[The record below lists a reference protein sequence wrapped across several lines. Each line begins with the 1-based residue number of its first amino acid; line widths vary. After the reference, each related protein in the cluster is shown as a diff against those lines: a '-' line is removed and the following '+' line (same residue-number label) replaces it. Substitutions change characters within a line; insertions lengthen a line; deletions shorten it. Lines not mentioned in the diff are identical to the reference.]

1 LDSFKVMFL
10 RDKDWAQVVKTN
22 HFLGYRYFT
31 LWNLEREK
39 RVNTQA
45 KAISEVVKDFEQS
58 LENLR
63 PSTRRVYVAGA
74 RAVIRTAG
82 LELWQS
88 PSATD
93 LLASIAKSPTEKSAR
108 IAPFLD
114 FLGGGDPKQSL
125 SASDS
130 AALQN
135 WVIQGIAKQMRLVR
149 NPSIA
154 SRRDSGLIAALCAA
168 PARGSP
174 RKWPENCL
182 KIAENEVLL
191 WDAPIQEPCFAARSA
206 AGNAVIKPPTTSGVI
221 RPLRRRCPCS
231 RRCVTDNGSKEFH
244 PIVDIAPFDSIVN
257 MIGGFSS

>member
-1 LDSFKVMFL
+1 VS
-10 RDKDWAQVVKTN
+10 A
-22 HFLGYRYFT
+22 
-31 LWNLEREK
+31 
-39 RVNTQA
+39 QA

-74 RAVIRTAG
+74 RAAIRAAS

-93 LLASIAKSPTEKSAR
+93 LLASIGKSPIEKGTR
-108 IAPFLD
+108 IGPFLD
-114 FLGGGDPKQSL
+114 FLGGDPKQSL
-125 SASDS
+125 SDSDS

-154 SRRDSGLIAALCAA
+154 TRRDSGLIAALCAA

-182 KIAENEVLL
+182 KIEGNEVIL
-191 WDAPIQEPCFAARSA
+191 WDAPIREPCFALALRFWHAWRERLARPDQRRLYRKSLKWSQSRLLFPGPGGAPLGRA
-206 AGNAVIKPPTTSGVI
+206 ALHNA
-221 RPLRRRCPCS
+221 LRRLHLVGECS
-231 RRCVTDNGSKEFH
+231 SIQPVTPEKIRVAFLRGGSSLREG
-244 PIVDIAPFDSIVN
+244 IRLQ
-257 MIGGFSS
+257 G

>member
-1 LDSFKVMFL
+1 M
-10 RDKDWAQVVKTN
+10 
-22 HFLGYRYFT
+22 
-31 LWNLEREK
+31 
-39 RVNTQA
+39 NTQA

-63 PSTRRVYVAGA
+63 PSTRRVYVASA
-74 RAVIRTAG
+74 RAVIRAAG
-82 LELWQS
+82 LELWQN
-88 PSATD
+88 PSATE
-93 LLASIAKSPTEKSAR
+93 LLASIGKPPVEKSTR

-191 WDAPIQEPCFAARSA
+191 WDAPIQEPCFALALRFWHAWRERLARPDQRRLYRKSLQWSQSRLLFPGPGGAPLGRA
-206 AGNAVIKPPTTSGVI
+206 ALHNA
-221 RPLRRRCPCS
+221 LRRLHSVGECS
-231 RRCVTDNGSKEFH
+231 TIQPVTPEKIRVAFLRGD
-244 PIVDIAPFDSIVN
+244 PL
-257 MIGGFSS
+257 